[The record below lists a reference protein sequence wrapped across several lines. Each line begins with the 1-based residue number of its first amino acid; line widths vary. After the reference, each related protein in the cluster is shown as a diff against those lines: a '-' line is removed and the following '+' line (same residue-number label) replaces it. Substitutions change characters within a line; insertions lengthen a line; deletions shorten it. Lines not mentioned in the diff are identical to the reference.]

1 MAEKRRISN
10 IHRYAISLSNCP
22 KLSDNPRITTVEY
35 TVESKVGM
43 YFDAGHSEKIAH
55 SECDIS
61 KNSRKAGGQ
70 SEPSNTIAV
79 IL

>member
-1 MAEKRRISN
+1 MPDMPDMPQICL
-10 IHRYAISLSNCP
+10 RYASPDMPPDMPQICNMYGV
-22 KLSDNPRITTVEY
+22 PRY
-35 TVESKVGM
+35 
-43 YFDAGHSEKIAH
+43 APEKIAH

-79 IL
+79 VL